1 MCKKSA
7 TVFDYYLLYVNMSRA
22 LSIPTFIHTHT
33 HKVLYCHSNVCILPT
48 YLTYIF
54 SKRVKRQNVL
64 TWAWLKYPK
73 EGYRSA
79 RLIPD
84 VCACVCVC
92 VCVYVWVGVD
102 VCVCVRLC
110 VYACVYICV
119 LACVCV
125 CLCVSVYVREG
136 MCVCVCAVSYTHLR
150 AHET

>member
-7 TVFDYYLLYVNMSRA
+7 LVFDYYLLYVNMSRA

-33 HKVLYCHSNVCILPT
+33 NKVLYCHSNVCILPT
-48 YLTYIF
+48 YLTYTF

-64 TWAWLKYPK
+64 TWAWLKYSN

-84 VCACVCVC
+84 VCACVC

-125 CLCVSVYVREG
+125 CACV
-136 MCVCVCAVSYTHLR
+136 
-150 AHET
+150 